1 MCTRTGPLFCFFLT
15 WYCWLAHRTR
25 AQRILHRQGTIDLDE
40 VLSANLASVQIDLF
54 DAGQLHWR
62 CPFIGDVTFAP
73 PNDNYFHQETR
84 HFSFRSRTFFG
95 EQFPSFF
102 FKFLNSNKAGKQE
115 SKNSVQGKPGI
126 NGSTLLKP
134 TKAKTHAGDI
144 HNLYNLYQFHSQQPS
159 MPGQWP
165 QVWHSS
171 SSPSLEVAQQQQ
183 SQYIPQGM
191 LVVGGGKWMAV
202 RYERIVPKV

>member
-1 MCTRTGPLFCFFLT
+1 MKFFRQILPLCRL
-15 WYCWLAHRTR
+15 
-25 AQRILHRQGTIDLDE
+25 ISSMQG
-40 VLSANLASVQIDLF
+40 SY
-54 DAGQLHWR
+54 
-62 CPFIGDVTFAP
+62 IGDAPLLEMSPSPHPTTIIFTKRHVTF
-73 PNDNYFHQETR
+73 
-84 HFSFRSRTFFG
+84 HFEAVRFSGNNSLL
-95 EQFPSFF
+95 FF